1 MADERLR
8 KRIEKLKSDAA
19 SGGYTINPDEEFVEG
34 LAEGMLANKDR
45 YGIESCPCRLLTGAP
60 EDNRDIICPCDYR
73 DEDLAQYGACFCAL
87 YVTGE
92 ENKQKQIP
100 DRRPPA
106 AERAKKPQSGGILPS
121 SLPYPV
127 WRCSVCGY
135 LCAANNPPR
144 VCPICK
150 AQERFE
156 RFI

>member
-1 MADERLR
+1 MDERAK
-8 KRIEKLKSDAA
+8 KRIDELKSDAA
-19 SGGYTINPDEEFVEG
+19 SGGYRINPDDDFVEG
-34 LAEGMLANKDR
+34 LVEGMLVNKDR
-45 YGIESCPCRLLTGAP
+45 YGIESCPCRLLTGNP
-60 EDNRDIICPCDYR
+60 EDNKDIICPCDYR
-73 DEDLAQYGACFCAL
+73 DEDLAEYGACFCAL
-87 YVTGE
+87 YVTGD
-92 ENKQKQIP
+92 ENSQRQVP
-100 DRRPPA
+100 DRRPQGK
-106 AERAKKPQSGGILPS
+106 EKNKETESSLPS